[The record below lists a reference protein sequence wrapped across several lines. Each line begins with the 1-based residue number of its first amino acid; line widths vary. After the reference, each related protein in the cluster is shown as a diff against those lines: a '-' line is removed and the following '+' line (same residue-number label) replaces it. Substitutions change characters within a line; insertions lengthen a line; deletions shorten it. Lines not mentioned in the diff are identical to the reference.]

1 MTKEDV
7 ITKKDIHKFLKEIG
21 IKKNDTV
28 LIHTSM
34 RAIGETEGG
43 CDGIID
49 AFCSYLSEGLF
60 LVPSHTWENVN
71 PENPVYDVRKTIP
84 CIGALPTVAAFR
96 KDGVR
101 SLHPTHSVTAFGKR
115 AAEFVEIEKNSQTP
129 CSPDGAWAKL
139 ADENAS
145 ILLIGVGLSSCT
157 FIHAIDEMLELPD
170 RISEPFMI
178 KVTDYDG
185 NEEERKMSKHMKT
198 GSANYENYRKN

>member
-34 RAIGETEGG
+34 RAIGETESG

-115 AAEFVEIEKNSQTP
+115 AAEFVEIEKSTN
-129 CSPDGAWAKL
+129 
-139 ADENAS
+139 NAVDAIS
-145 ILLIGVGLSSCT
+145 MIIKYGV
-157 FIHAIDEMLELPD
+157 
-170 RISEPFMI
+170 
-178 KVTDYDG
+178 
-185 NEEERKMSKHMKT
+185 SKAMNT
-198 GSANYENYRKN
+198 YN